1 MLGGIVKC
9 AWKSRCVAFGLLL
22 AVALLLASC
31 DTPQKRALR
40 QLDKAGVEVCGP
52 SLVQAVLAM
61 DLAQTGL
68 LLDAGVYTEQRDAS
82 GRTPLRIA
90 VENRDP
96 QSVLRLIAA
105 KADVNSTTD
114 DQVSVLGTALAWGN
128 PLVVGPILTAGAR
141 ADGGMPNGETI
152 LPWAIR
158 AGRLEWVRMMMQAG
172 ADPHLKD
179 RQGNPLLH
187 VAMDCGRRD
196 LVDSLIAL
204 GADTGAV
211 DANGE
216 STLHFALRR
225 GWLDVVPRLIAGGAD
240 PNLPSPS
247 GVTPLE
253 VALKVRDAGLLAV
266 LLKGGAD
273 PNLPSPAGLTL
284 VEQAIGA
291 RATDLLDM
299 LLKHGADPKQPGAT
313 GLMPLEQVIA
323 AGDPRLLGV
332 LLKRGVDPNLPG
344 PAGLTPLERV
354 IAARDAGLLGVL
366 LQAGADPNKSG
377 AAHTPPVHAAIR
389 GRWIEGMRVL
399 AQAKANFNLPDAAG
413 RTPLETA
420 FAANDR
426 KLFGLLLSFG
436 VDPGFRNPRQPLLLE
451 KAAAAG
457 RGSLAKL
464 LLDYGSP
471 AGNALYI
478 ACSHGDSA
486 MAGLLLACGV
496 APNACRP
503 PTFDAPLGAAL
514 RARNDALAASLIAHG
529 ASINTRLAEGQSPLH
544 LAIATGCHRTVKC
557 LLDGGASPN
566 APFHLPVSPAFIK
579 QVRPGTMQWEL
590 RMDRNV
596 TPLMLAADAGVAQTV
611 THLVKAGAKRSVATR
626 LSQLGPLS
634 FAAQREDVKTQRALL
649 GEDPEYEE
657 RRIVISLSE
666 QRARMFDPEGNE
678 IFNTKVST
686 GRKGFATRSGNFVIT
701 DKYRTWTSTIYHA
714 SMPYFQRLSCADFG
728 MHEGNVPGYP
738 ASHGCIRVPSDKAS
752 KLFALTQVGDQVQI
766 VP

>member
-1 MLGGIVKC
+1 MKC
-9 AWKSRCVAFGLLL
+9 AWKSGCFAFGLLL
-22 AVALLLASC
+22 AGALLLVSC

-40 QLDKAGVEVCGP
+40 ELDQTGVEVSGH
-52 SLVQAVLAM
+52 SLVQAVFRM

-68 LLDAGVYTEQRDAS
+68 LLDAGVYTEQRDER
-82 GRTPLRIA
+82 GRSPLRIA

-96 QSVLRLIAA
+96 QSVLRLISA
-105 KADVNSTTD
+105 KADVNATTA
-114 DQVSVLGTALAWGN
+114 DQISVLGTALAWGN
-128 PLVVGPILTAGAR
+128 PLVVKPLLTAGAR
-141 ADGGMPNGETI
+141 ADGRMPDGETI

-158 AGRLEWVRMMMQAG
+158 AGHLEWVRMMMQAG

-179 RQGNPLLH
+179 RQGDPLLH

-204 GADTGAV
+204 GADTSAV
-211 DANGE
+211 NSNGE
-216 STLHFALRR
+216 STLHCALRR

-240 PNLPSPS
+240 PNLASPA

-253 VALKVRDAGLLAV
+253 VAIKARDARLLGM

-273 PNLPSPAGLTL
+273 PNLPRPAGQALL
-284 VEQAIGA
+284 EQAIGA

-299 LLKHGADPKQPGAT
+299 LLQHGADPKRPGAA
-313 GLMPLEQVIA
+313 GLMPLELVIA
-323 AGDPRLLGV
+323 AGDSDLLGV

-354 IAARDAGLLGVL
+354 IAARDARLLGVL
-366 LQAGADPNKSG
+366 LQAGADPNRSG
-377 AAHTPPVHAAIR
+377 ASRTPALHAAIR
-389 GRWIEGMRVL
+389 CRWAVGMRAL
-399 AQAKANFNLPDAAG
+399 AQAKADFDLPDAAG
-413 RTPLETA
+413 RTPLENA

-426 KLFGLLLSFG
+426 KLCGLLLSFG
-436 VDPGFRNPRQPLLLE
+436 VDPGFRQPRQPLLVE
-451 KAAAAG
+451 KAAATG

-471 AGNALYI
+471 PGNALYI
-478 ACSHGDSA
+478 ACSRGDSA
-486 MAGLLLACGV
+486 MADLLLACGV

-503 PTFDAPLGAAL
+503 PAFDAPLGAAL
-514 RARNDALAASLIAHG
+514 RARNDVLAASLIAHG

-544 LAIATGCHRTVKC
+544 LAIATGCHRSVKR
-557 LLDGGASPN
+557 LLDGGANPN
-566 APFHLPVSPAFIK
+566 APFRLPVSPAFIK

-590 RMDRNV
+590 RMDRNL
-596 TPLMLAADAGVAQTV
+596 TPLMLAADAGVPQTV

-626 LSQLGPLS
+626 LSKLGPLA

-666 QRARMFDPEGNE
+666 QRARIFDPQGNE
-678 IFNTKVST
+678 IFTTKVST

-752 KLFALTQVGDQVQI
+752 KLFALTHVGDQVQI